1 MPRTIQRTDLNYLM
15 KEDYGKTPKYLDKVK
30 DEIDRENFMIER
42 YVREQ
47 LGEVDREPE
56 RFEELEETARLDLVA
71 QLKSRWDVVNDK
83 YQQITHRVRLETT
96 GQMRRK
102 EQLEN
107 ELKILEADI
116 EKISRAGSIL
126 VKH

>member
-1 MPRTIQRTDLNYLM
+1 M
-15 KEDYGKTPKYLDKVK
+15 KEDYGKTPKYLAKVK